1 MPHQHYDTLVKQ
13 LAIIVINK
21 PHAAI
26 AVENTLH
33 LLERELHNYKSQH
46 RIDEITTQEC
56 IGRMDNTYNK
66 FCCKLRR

>member
-1 MPHQHYDTLVKQ
+1 MPQQYYDKLVKQ
-13 LAIIVINK
+13 LAIIVSNK
-21 PHAAI
+21 PHATI

-33 LLERELHNYKSQH
+33 LLDRELHHYKSQH
-46 RIDEITTQEC
+46 RICERFEQEC

>member
-1 MPHQHYDTLVKQ
+1 MLHQYHDKLVKQ

-26 AVENTLH
+26 AVENTLY
-33 LLERELHNYKSQH
+33 LLDRELHNYKLQH
-46 RIDEITTQEC
+46 CIDEIITQEC

-66 FCCKLRR
+66 LCCKLRR

>member
-1 MPHQHYDTLVKQ
+1 MPHQYYDKLVKQ
-13 LAIIVINK
+13 LATIVINK

-33 LLERELHNYKSQH
+33 LLDRELHNYKSQY
-46 RIDEITTQEC
+46 RMGEITTQEC
-56 IGRMDNTYNK
+56 IGRMNNTYNK